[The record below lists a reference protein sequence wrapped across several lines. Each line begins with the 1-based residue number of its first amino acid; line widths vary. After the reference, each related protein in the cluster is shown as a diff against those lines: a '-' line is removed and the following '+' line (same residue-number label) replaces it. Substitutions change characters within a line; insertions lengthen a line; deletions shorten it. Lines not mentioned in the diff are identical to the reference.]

1 MTGDWRARLNHYLK
15 GKFRVVIPLDREPAL
30 RGVGAF
36 APPDALR
43 EEIEDHRAI
52 LRKRGSPNETQ
63 ALYVGEIDLA
73 AAPEALEFQTIEY
86 AAVRAI
92 RARGK
97 LATIMSVSSLP
108 VCAERRMLFMHAR
121 AADSDLEPSRIHTF
135 SGSFV
140 PEDGGGLTDAV
151 LRELEEESGLA
162 ITDITGARPCLFH
175 DLVWGAFEF
184 TLLGV
189 PITGA
194 EADLIRPTEEGE
206 AVPIPFGD
214 LERQLVERRNDWAA
228 GGRMEV
234 LAWLA
239 LGAPPLPPGPH
250 FGGKTA
256 MELFDTVL
264 R

>member
-1 MTGDWRARLNHYLK
+1 
-15 GKFRVVIPLDREPAL
+15 LDREPAL
-30 RGVGAF
+30 RGAGAF
-36 APPDALR
+36 EPPDALR
-43 EEIEDHRAI
+43 EEIEDHRTI

-63 ALYVGEIDLA
+63 ALYIGEIDLEVP
-73 AAPEALEFQTIEY
+73 PETLEFQTIEY

-97 LATIMSVSSLP
+97 LATIMSVASLP
-108 VCAERRMLFMHAR
+108 VCAERQTLFMHAR

-140 PEDGGGLTDAV
+140 PGDGGGLTDAA

-162 ITDITGARPCLFH
+162 IKDVTGAQPCLFH
-175 DLVWGAFEF
+175 DLVWGPFEF

-206 AVPIPFGD
+206 AVPIAFDD
-214 LERQLVERRNDWAA
+214 LEWQLIERRNDWAS

-239 LGAPPLPPGPH
+239 LGAAPLPPGPH

-256 MELFDTVL
+256 MELFDAVV